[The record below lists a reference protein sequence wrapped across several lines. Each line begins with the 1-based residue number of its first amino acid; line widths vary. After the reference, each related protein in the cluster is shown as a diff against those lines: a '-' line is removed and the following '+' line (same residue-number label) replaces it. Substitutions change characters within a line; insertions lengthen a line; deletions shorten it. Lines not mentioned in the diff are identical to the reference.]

1 VSLRLADG
9 NYFLSLCKNHEIFD
23 MQVSIE
29 ALEGLERRITVQIPT
44 ERVSEAVEKK
54 LKELSKTV
62 RIDGFRPGKVPL
74 KVVQQKFGGHVRQEV
89 IGEVIESSYQEAL
102 LQEKVRPAGMP
113 SIESVSSEEQQDMS
127 YTATFEIYPELDK
140 LDLTSISVEKAVA
153 EINDENFDAM
163 LNKLREQR
171 KTWKESKGAAKKGFQ
186 VMVDFAGRIA
196 GELFEGGAGKDMAV
210 EIGAGQMLPEFEAG
224 LEGIKVDEQ
233 RTVEVNFPEDYHGAD
248 VAGKTAEFTLK
259 ATKVSKP
266 ELPELDEEFAKGFGI
281 EDGDLEKMRADI
293 RANMEKEKT
302 DRLKSNLKNTVMAG
316 LLEHNAIIAPSALV
330 TEEIGSLRSQA
341 AQRMGQDPESMDESS
356 FPDELFREEA
366 TRRVQLGLLISEV
379 IQHDKIELNQ
389 ELVDE
394 AIEQA
399 AISYEQ
405 PDQVRAYY
413 RQNQQARS
421 GIEGMV
427 LEEQVVAHIL
437 EHAQVTEKEVDFED
451 LMNGNL

>member
-1 VSLRLADG
+1 
-9 NYFLSLCKNHEIFD
+9 

-29 ALEGLERRITVQIPT
+29 ALEGLERRMTVQIPFD
-44 ERVSEAVEKK
+44 RVSEAVEKK
-54 LKELSKTV
+54 LRDLSKTV

-89 IGEVIESSYQEAL
+89 IGDVIESSYQEAL
-102 LQEKVRPAGMP
+102 IQEKIRPAGMP
-113 SIESVSSEEQQDMS
+113 SIDSVSSEEQQDMS
-127 YTATFEIYPELDK
+127 YTATFEVYPEVDE
-140 LDLTSISVEKAVA
+140 LDLKSITVEKAMA
-153 EINDENFDAM
+153 EIKDEDFEAM

-171 KTWKESKGAAKKGFQ
+171 KTWKETKAAAKKGFQ
-186 VMVDFAGRIA
+186 VMVDFEGRID
-196 GELFEGGAGKDMAV
+196 GELFEGGTGKDMAV
-210 EIGAGQMLPEFEAG
+210 EIGAGQMLAEFEAG
-224 LEGIKVDEQ
+224 LEGIKAGEEK
-233 RTVEVNFPEDYHGAD
+233 TVEVNFPGDYHGAD

-259 ATKVSKP
+259 ATQVSKP

-281 EDGDLEKMRADI
+281 EDGDLEKMRTDI

-316 LLEHNAIIAPSALV
+316 LLEHNSIIAPSALV
-330 TEEIGSLRSQA
+330 SEEVTSLRAQA
-341 AQRMGQDPESMDESS
+341 AQRMGKDPESMDEGS

-379 IQHDKIELNQ
+379 IKKDKLELNQ
-389 ELVDE
+389 ELVGD
-394 AIEQA
+394 AIEQM

-405 PDQVRAYY
+405 PDQVRDYY

-421 GIEGMV
+421 SIEGMV
-427 LEEQVVAHIL
+427 LEDQVVAHIL
-437 EHAQVTEKEVDFED
+437 EQAQVTEKEVGFED

>member
-1 VSLRLADG
+1 
-9 NYFLSLCKNHEIFD
+9 

-29 ALEGLERRITVQIPT
+29 PLEGLERRMTVQIPS

-54 LKELSKTV
+54 LRELSKTV

-89 IGEVIESSYQEAL
+89 VGDVIESSYQEAL
-102 LQEKVRPAGMP
+102 IQEKIRPAGMP
-113 SIESVSSEEQQDMS
+113 SIDSVSSEEQQDMS
-127 YTATFEIYPELDK
+127 YTATFEVYPEVDE
-140 LDLTSISVEKAVA
+140 LDLKSITVEKAMA
-153 EINDENFDAM
+153 EIKDEDFDAM
-163 LNKLREQR
+163 LDKLREQR
-171 KTWKESKGAAKKGFQ
+171 KTWKETKAAAKKGYQ
-186 VMVDFAGRIA
+186 VRVDFEGRID

-210 EIGAGQMLPEFEAG
+210 EIGAGQMLAEFEAG
-224 LEGIKVDEQ
+224 LEGIKAGEEK
-233 RTVEVNFPEDYHGAD
+233 TVEVNFPDDYHGAD

-259 ATKVSKP
+259 ATQISKP

-281 EDGDLEKMRADI
+281 EDGDLEKMRIDI

-316 LLEHNAIIAPSALV
+316 LLEHNSIAAPSALV
-330 TEEIGSLRSQA
+330 SEEVTSLRAQA
-341 AQRMGQDPESMDESS
+341 AQRMGQDPESMDEGS

-379 IQHDKIELNQ
+379 IKKDKIELNQ
-389 ELVDE
+389 ELVDDT
-394 AIEQA
+394 IEQM

-421 GIEGMV
+421 SIEGMV
-427 LEEQVVAHIL
+427 LEDQVVAHIL
-437 EHAQVTEKEVDFED
+437 EHAQVTDKEVAFED

>member
-1 VSLRLADG
+1 
-9 NYFLSLCKNHEIFD
+9 

-29 ALEGLERRITVQIPT
+29 SLEGLERRMTVQIPS

-54 LKELSKTV
+54 LRDLGKTA

-74 KVVQQKFGGHVRQEV
+74 KVVQQKFGGQVRQEV
-89 IGEVIESSYQEAL
+89 IGDVIESSYQEAL
-102 LQEKVRPAGMP
+102 IQEKIRPAGIP
-113 SIESVSSEEQQDMS
+113 SIDSVSSEEQQELS
-127 YTATFEIYPELDK
+127 YTATFEVYPEVAE
-140 LDLTSISVEKAVA
+140 LDLKSITVEKAMA
-153 EINDENFDAM
+153 EIKDEDFEAM
-163 LNKLREQR
+163 LDKLREQR
-171 KTWKESKGAAKKGFQ
+171 KTWKETKAAAKKGFQ
-186 VMVDFAGRIA
+186 VMVDFEGRID

-210 EIGAGQMLPEFEAG
+210 EIGAGQMMAEFEAG
-224 LEGIKVDEQ
+224 LEGIKAGEEK
-233 RTVEVNFPEDYHGAD
+233 TVEVNFPDDYHGAD

-259 ATKVSKP
+259 ATRISKP

-281 EDGDLEKMRADI
+281 EDGDLEKMRTDI

-316 LLEHNAIIAPSALV
+316 LLEHNSIIAPSALV
-330 TEEIGSLRSQA
+330 SEEVTSLRAQA
-341 AQRMGQDPESMDESS
+341 AQRMGQDPESMDEGS

-366 TRRVQLGLLISEV
+366 PRRVQLGLLISEV
-379 IQHDKIELNQ
+379 VKKYKIELNQ
-389 ELVDE
+389 ELVDDT
-394 AIEQA
+394 IEKM

-421 GIEGMV
+421 SIEGMV
-427 LEEQVVAHIL
+427 LEDQVVAHIL
-437 EHAQVTEKEVDFED
+437 EHAQVTEKEVGFED